1 MDKNGRKFSFEI
13 ETFLPLYYTPPPPQ
27 LFIEMNIDKARLS
40 DVAK

>member
-13 ETFLPLYYTPPPPQ
+13 EIFLPLYYTTPPQ